1 MSRKLFSLVSVLTS
15 MFLFS
20 PLSARADVWGDLLDP
35 SVRFTVLASF
45 NYDAVLDNE
54 TGLIWERAPAPPS
67 QLFIQ
72 SGATYTCNNLI
83 VGNNGRKGWRLPT
96 VQELGSLVDTNQASP
111 TLPLGH
117 PFVNVD
123 GGFFWSATVDANSP
137 ANAWGLQFSNGA
149 AYGYPSSAFERRW
162 CVRGGQGVDL
172 QGS

>member
-15 MFLFS
+15 MFVFS
-20 PLSARADVWGDLLDP
+20 PQSARADVWGDLLDP

-162 CVRGGQGVDL
+162 CVRGGQGVDF